1 MAKLRQMNVQFVPQE
16 DRLILRVRS
25 DDGSEI
31 RAWLTRR
38 YTRLLMGALQKI
50 LDKDQPRTEPVSLQ
64 SAMQSFQRDAALIG
78 ADFATRY
85 DSSAASHPLGEAPVM
100 LSTIKYRRTD
110 QGIVL
115 LTLGMPDGKT
125 ISLQL
130 DRSLLYVLIKL
141 LEDGANSAEW
151 DLLALTR
158 PEQEEEKGKP
168 MPRVFH

>member
-25 DDGSEI
+25 DDDSEI

-38 YTRLLMGALQKI
+38 FTRLLLGILQKI
-50 LDKDQPRTEPVSLQ
+50 LAKEQPRTEPVSLQ
-64 SAMQSFQRDAALIG
+64 SAMQSFRRDAALIG
-78 ADFATRY
+78 ADFATPY
-85 DSSAASHPLGEAPVM
+85 DSSTASHPLGVAPVM
-100 LSTIKYRRTD
+100 LSTIKYQRTD
-110 QGIVL
+110 QGIIL

-130 DRSLLYVLIKL
+130 DRNLLHVLIKL

-151 DLLALTR
+151 EVGALPQ
-158 PEQEEEKGKP
+158 PEGTLSTP
-168 MPRVFH
+168 VVRTVH